1 MQSRAHPYGRLA
13 DELGGSP
20 FSAIRYVVE
29 TESTNAD
36 AAKLLGD
43 DRYLG
48 LSIVAEHQTLGSG
61 RRGRSWTA
69 FPGTSLLVT
78 TLLPRV
84 IAASALWAVPFWAAR
99 AVRAGLA
106 SQGVATTMHWPND
119 LLVAERG
126 KVAGILCVSRVIGKR
141 AWAAC
146 GVGIN
151 VLRRPEVDAAIE
163 PAPAYCDDLTRVD
176 RARLLLGML
185 RAYEASLDL
194 LADPRTT
201 ADRWEAD
208 AGLPGAHYRILKDG
222 ETTPFEATALRIADG
237 GGLVVERD
245 DGTVETVDLA
255 HARALR

>member
-1 MQSRAHPYGRLA
+1 MQTGAHPYGRLGR
-13 DELGGSP
+13 ELGESP

-48 LSIVAEHQTLGSG
+48 LSIVAEHQTRGSG

-69 FPGTSLLVT
+69 VPGTSLLVT
-78 TLLPRV
+78 TILPRIV
-84 IAASALWAVPFWAAR
+84 AAQALWAVPFWTAR

-106 SQGVATTMHWPND
+106 SQGVATAVHWPND

-126 KVAGILCVSRVIGKR
+126 KIAGILCISRVSGAN

-151 VLRRPEVDAAIE
+151 VLRPPAGAASIE
-163 PAPAYCDDLTRVD
+163 PAPAYCNDVTRVD
-176 RARLLLGML
+176 RSRLLLEIL
-185 RAYEASLDL
+185 RAYEGTLDL
-194 LADPRTT
+194 LADPRAA
-201 ADRWEAD
+201 ADLWEAD
-208 AGLPGAHYRILKDG
+208 AGLPGARYRILKDG
-222 ETTPFEATALRIADG
+222 ETVPFEATALRIADG

-245 DGTVETVDLA
+245 GGAIETIDLA